1 MKLGSLSEDLL
12 KLAVIFMQDPKLA
25 ASDAEE
31 LLWQLLGNGNEW
43 DMKSYIYLIYDV
55 YIYICIYL

>member
-43 DMKSYIYLIYDV
+43 DMKSYIFDI
-55 YIYICIYL
+55 